1 MSRPKLVTRIVVAVI
16 IVILIPTGVLYY
28 LAGLMPDDYRPV
40 KLSQEAKER
49 VVSRFVQ
56 HVVLDF
62 RNSAQRLKP
71 FTWRITQRQ
80 INEYLASMDQI
91 AAGCPE
97 HSSGEIDAKMQEMG
111 LGDPAVAIGDGKVTL
126 MIRSTRFGNVLSA
139 DIAAD
144 LTEDGKLR
152 ITLAGTR
159 VGKLSVP
166 RGPIL
171 RPLKNLR
178 RQLVLRRSLDRNGP
192 GLEVASPEAVGGIL
206 AALIAAIDGKPIV
219 PEETWTIKGIGIRIE
234 DLTIDDEK
242 REMAIRIRP
251 IAPSRPR

>member
-1 MSRPKLVTRIVVAVI
+1 MSRRKLVTRIVVAVI
-16 IVILIPTGVLYY
+16 IVILIPLGVLYY

-40 KLSQEAKER
+40 KLSQARKER
-49 VVSRFVQ
+49 VARRFVQ

-62 RNSAQRLKP
+62 RNSAQKLEP

-91 AAGCPE
+91 SAGRPG
-97 HSSGEIDAKMQEMG
+97 HANGEIDAQMAQMG
-111 LGDPAVAIGDGKVTL
+111 LGDPAVAIGDGELTL

-144 LTEDGKLR
+144 LTDDGKLR
-152 ITLAGTR
+152 IALTGTR

-166 RGPIL
+166 SGTVL
-171 RPLKNLR
+171 GPLKELR
-178 RQLVLRRSLDRNGP
+178 RQLVLRRSRDRNGSD
-192 GLEVASPEAVGGIL
+192 VASPEAVGGIL

-234 DLTIDDEK
+234 ELAIDDEK
-242 REMAIRIRP
+242 RELAIRIRP
-251 IAPSRPR
+251 IAPLRRR